1 MKNRLKELRT
11 AHKLTLDDIEN
22 NTGINRGTYSNYEN
36 GKTEPKLDTWQ
47 KLANFFGVS
56 TAYLLGLENDVD
68 SDFTIKEL
76 EERNTQLIKDN
87 VSLIKEIAFLVG
99 KYPGAAAEL
108 AHFNREQKI
117 TNGFESQLEDFL
129 EGEG

>member
-1 MKNRLKELRT
+1 MENRLKELRT
-11 AHKLTLDDIEN
+11 AHKLTLEKLSSQLEMPI
-22 NTGINRGTYSNYEN
+22 NTLSRYERGER
-36 GKTEPKLDTWQ
+36 EPKLETWK
-47 KLANFFGVS
+47 KLAKFFGVS

-68 SDFTIKEL
+68 SNFTIKQL
-76 EERNTQLIKDN
+76 EKRNTQLIKDN
-87 VSLIKEIAFLVG
+87 VALIKEIAFLVG

>member
-1 MKNRLKELRT
+1 MKNRLKELRQER
-11 AHKLTLDDIEN
+11 HLTLKQLGQEVNMRD
-22 NTGINRGTYSNYEN
+22 NTLSQYET
-36 GKTEPKLDTWQ
+36 GKRNPKFEMWK
-47 KLANFFGVS
+47 KLADYFGVS
-56 TAYLLGLENDVD
+56 AAYLLGLENDVD
-68 SDFTIKEL
+68 SYFTIKEL

-117 TNGFESQLEDFL
+117 TNGFESQIEDFL

>member
-1 MKNRLKELRT
+1 MKNRIKELRT
-11 AHKLTLDDIEN
+11 AHKLSQQDIAEAVGL
-22 NTGINRGTYSNYEN
+22 TRQAVALYES
-36 GKTEPKLDTWQ
+36 GEREPKLEVWQ
-47 KLANFFGVS
+47 KLADYLGSSVP
-56 TAYLLGLENDVD
+56 YLLGLEDEFD
-68 SDFTIKEL
+68 SEWTIKQL
-76 EERNTQLIKDN
+76 EKRNTQLIKDN
-87 VSLIKEIAFLVG
+87 VALIKEIAFLVG